1 MTKQNITFITLLVSC
16 ITLSGCSGEVD
27 KAAIKSWV
35 QSNVDECS
43 AKVTDVT
50 LVKEGLFSYKYVGF
64 ATVTLGDKSIT
75 PEITVYSDNSGN
87 SFQQIQGNPCAI
99 LE

>member
-1 MTKQNITFITLLVSC
+1 MIKQKLILITAIATC

-27 KAAIKSWV
+27 RTAIRSWV
-35 QSNVDECS
+35 QSNVDRCG
-43 AKVTDVT
+43 AKVSDVM

-64 ATVTLGDKSIT
+64 ATITLGDKSIT
-75 PEITVYSDNSGN
+75 PEITAYSDNSGN